1 MLSPGSCL
9 GSVNFSHT
17 SLSAV
22 CTQSLSYGDVFP
34 TKLFSIAAGPCRS
47 AGQLLLETGV
57 FLSHSLLICSFFQ
70 LFIPCTVDSLT
81 YSARCMHIRDPES
94 WICSGTILPLTASM
108 HPVPDSGALARHWEQ
123 GSTTPQCLLHLTGA
137 IGHLRLLS
145 RARWELWEILNPQAS
160 CGFPWGF
167 ILSFPC
173 GSDGKES
180 AGNVGGDLGSIPG
193 PGRSPGEG
201 NGNPLQ
207 YSCLENPMDGGSWQ
221 STVHG
226 VTESLT
232 WLSDFTFTFK
242 YLSALESQVL
252 AEASGHVES
261 YSALSLPNGVL
272 WASLVAQ
279 RSTCQ
284 CRRHGFDPWVGKIPW
299 RRK

>member
-1 MLSPGSCL
+1 MATHSTVL
-9 GSVNFSHT
+9 
-17 SLSAV
+17 
-22 CTQSLSYGDVFP
+22 
-34 TKLFSIAAGPCRS
+34 AG
-47 AGQLLLETGV
+47 GN
-57 FLSHSLLICSFFQ
+57 
-70 LFIPCTVDSLT
+70 
-81 YSARCMHIRDPES
+81 
-94 WICSGTILPLTASM
+94 SM
-108 HPVPDSGALARHWEQ
+108 DR
-123 GSTTPQCLLHLTGA
+123 
-137 IGHLRLLS
+137 
-145 RARWELWEILNPQAS
+145 
-160 CGFPWGF
+160 
-167 ILSFPC
+167 
-173 GSDGKES
+173 
-180 AGNVGGDLGSIPG
+180 
-193 PGRSPGEG
+193 
-201 NGNPLQ
+201 
-207 YSCLENPMDGGSWQ
+207 GSWQ

>member
-1 MLSPGSCL
+1 
-9 GSVNFSHT
+9 
-17 SLSAV
+17 
-22 CTQSLSYGDVFP
+22 
-34 TKLFSIAAGPCRS
+34 
-47 AGQLLLETGV
+47 
-57 FLSHSLLICSFFQ
+57 
-70 LFIPCTVDSLT
+70 
-81 YSARCMHIRDPES
+81 MHIRDPES
-94 WICSGTILPLTASM
+94 WIRSGTILPLTTSM

-145 RARWELWEILNPQAS
+145 RARWGLWEILNPQAS

-180 AGNVGGDLGSIPG
+180 AGNVGGDLGLIPG

-226 VTESLT
+226 VTESLIR
-232 WLSDFTFTFK
+232 LSDFTFTFK
-242 YLSALESQVL
+242 YLSALESPAL

-261 YSALSLPNGVL
+261 YSALSFPNGVL

-279 RSTCQ
+279 RSACQ
-284 CRRHGFDPWVGKIPW
+284 CRRLGFDPGLGRPPGGGNDNPLQYSFLENPMDRGAW
-299 RRK
+299 RATVYGVAKSQTRLID